1 MLSEFMTKVNALR
14 AEIDKVVELLK
25 PQELKERMAYL
36 EAKFSH
42 STWNEIPEE
51 ELREYSRL
59 KKKHD
64 LYFGLWDKYDDLH
77 MLTKLAL
84 EENDEEGYADYFE
97 MDYDNLVSEIQKM
110 KLELMFTGKYD
121 SCNVILSIQSG
132 AGGKEAQDWTR
143 MLLGMYAAW
152 ASKHDFGFKIL
163 DWQDG
168 EDSSVVKSVS
178 VEITGENAYGLLNCE
193 NGVHR
198 LVRVSPF
205 DSQNR
210 RHTSF
215 AAVEVMPEIEQ
226 DTSVELDMKD
236 VRVDTFRSSGKGGQ
250 HVNKTDSA
258 IRLTHIPTGIV
269 VSCQQERSQHQNKE
283 QAMKVLISKLVAIKE
298 KEHLDNLSEIQGEQS
313 KIEWGNQ
320 IRSYVFMP
328 YQMVKD
334 HRTNHQTSNIGAV
347 MGGDIDDFIFKSLA
361 V

>member
-1 MLSEFMTKVNALR
+1 MLSECMGKVRELR
-14 AEIDKVVELLK
+14 VEIDQLAELLK
-25 PQELKERMAYL
+25 PQEMKDRLTYL
-36 EAKFSH
+36 ETKFSH
-42 STWNEIPEE
+42 STWNEIPED

-59 KKKHD
+59 KKKYD
-64 LYFGLWDKYDDLH
+64 LYFRIWDMFDDLS
-77 MLTKLAL
+77 TLAKIAI
-84 EENDEEGYADYFE
+84 EDNDEAYVQDFN
-97 MDYDNLVSEIQKM
+97 MDYSYLVEEIQKM

-121 SCNVILSIQSG
+121 SCNAILSIQSG
-132 AGGKEAQDWTR
+132 AGGKEAQDWTG
-143 MLLGMYAAW
+143 MLLKMYAAW
-152 ASKHDFGFKIL
+152 ANKHDFEFKVL

-178 VEITGENAYGLLNCE
+178 VEIRGENAYGLLNAE

-198 LVRVSPF
+198 LVRVSPY

-226 DTSVELDMKD
+226 DTTVELDMKD

-258 IRLTHIPTGIV
+258 IRLTHLPTGIV
-269 VSCQQERSQHQNKE
+269 VSCQQERSQHQNKDK
-283 QAMKVLISKLVAIKE
+283 AMKMLISKLVAIKE

-334 HRTNHQTSNIGAV
+334 HRTNHQTSNINAV
-347 MGGDIDDFIFKSLA
+347 MSGEIDEFIFKSLA
-361 V
+361 E

>member
-1 MLSEFMTKVNALR
+1 MLSDFMVKLKAIDG
-14 AEIDKVVELLK
+14 EIKQVAELLK
-25 PQELKERMAYL
+25 VPEMKDRMNYL
-36 EAKFSH
+36 ETKFSNL
-42 STWNEIPEE
+42 TWKEVPEE
-51 ELREYSRL
+51 ELKEYSRL
-59 KKKHD
+59 KKRYD
-64 LYFGLWDKYDDLH
+64 LYFSIWDIYDDLYC
-77 MLTKLAL
+77 LAQYAI
-84 EENDEEGYADYFE
+84 EENDESCVSEFE
-97 MDYDNLVSEIQKM
+97 MDYDYIAKEIQKL

-121 SCNVILSIQSG
+121 DCNVILNIHSG

-143 MLLGMYAAW
+143 MLLQMYAAW
-152 ASKHDFGFKIL
+152 ASNHDFQFNIL

-178 VEITGENAYGLLNCE
+178 VEIRGENVYGLLSAE

-215 AAVEVMPEIEQ
+215 AAVEVMPEIEA
-226 DTSVELDMKD
+226 DNSVELDMRD

-250 HVNKTDSA
+250 HVNKTESA

-269 VSCQQERSQHQNKE
+269 VGCQQERSQHQNKE
-283 QAMKVLISKLVAIKE
+283 KAMKMLISKLVAIKE
-298 KEHLDNLSEIQGEQS
+298 KEHYDNLSEIQGEQS
-313 KIEWGNQ
+313 RIEWGNQ

-334 HRTNHQTSNIGAV
+334 HRTNHQTSNIDAV
-347 MGGDIDDFIFKSLA
+347 MRGDIDEFIFKSLA

>member
-1 MLSEFMTKVNALR
+1 MLSECMGKVRELR
-14 AEIDKVVELLK
+14 VEIDQLAELLK
-25 PQELKERMAYL
+25 PQEMKDRLTYL
-36 EAKFSH
+36 ETKFSH
-42 STWNEIPEE
+42 STWNEIPED

-59 KKKHD
+59 KKKYD
-64 LYFGLWDKYDDLH
+64 LYFRIWDMFDDLS
-77 MLTKLAL
+77 TLAKIAI
-84 EENDEEGYADYFE
+84 EDNDEAYVQDFN
-97 MDYDNLVSEIQKM
+97 MDYNYLVEEIQKM

-121 SCNVILSIQSG
+121 SCNAILSIQSG
-132 AGGKEAQDWTR
+132 AGGKEAQDWTG
-143 MLLGMYAAW
+143 MLLKMYAAW
-152 ASKHDFGFKIL
+152 ANKHDFEFKVL

-178 VEITGENAYGLLNCE
+178 VEIRGENAYGLLNAE

-198 LVRVSPF
+198 LVRVSPY

-226 DTSVELDMKD
+226 DTTVELDMKD

-250 HVNKTDSA
+250 HINKTDSA
-258 IRLTHIPTGIV
+258 IRLTHLPTGIV
-269 VSCQQERSQHQNKE
+269 VSCQQERSQHQNKDK
-283 QAMKVLISKLVAIKE
+283 AMKMLISKLVAIKE

-334 HRTNHQTSNIGAV
+334 HRTNHQTSNINAV
-347 MGGDIDDFIFKSLA
+347 MSGEIDEFIFKSLA
-361 V
+361 E

>member
-1 MLSEFMTKVNALR
+1 MLSECMGKVRELR
-14 AEIDKVVELLK
+14 VEIDQLAELLK
-25 PQELKERMAYL
+25 PQEMKDRLTYL
-36 EAKFSH
+36 ETKFSH
-42 STWNEIPEE
+42 STWNEIPED

-59 KKKHD
+59 KKKYD
-64 LYFGLWDKYDDLH
+64 LYFRIWDMFDDLS
-77 MLTKLAL
+77 TLAKIAI
-84 EENDEEGYADYFE
+84 EDNDEAYVQDFN
-97 MDYDNLVSEIQKM
+97 MDYSYLVEEIQKM

-121 SCNVILSIQSG
+121 SCNAILSIQSG
-132 AGGKEAQDWTR
+132 AGGKEAQDWTG
-143 MLLGMYAAW
+143 MLLKMYAAW
-152 ASKHDFGFKIL
+152 ANKHDFEFKVL

-178 VEITGENAYGLLNCE
+178 VEIRGENAYGLLNAE

-198 LVRVSPF
+198 LVRVSPY

-226 DTSVELDMKD
+226 DTTVELDMKD

-258 IRLTHIPTGIV
+258 IRLTHLPTGIV
-269 VSCQQERSQHQNKE
+269 VSCQQERSQHQNKDK
-283 QAMKVLISKLVAIKE
+283 AMKMLISKLVAIKE

-328 YQMVKD
+328 YQLVKD
-334 HRTNHQTSNIGAV
+334 HRTNHQTSNISAV
-347 MGGDIDDFIFKSLA
+347 MSGEIDEFIFKSLA
-361 V
+361 E